1 METTK
6 ARADAEHAAQ
16 AWLGHKRH
24 CPRCAYR
31 ARIRDW
37 AWLCLDGMRLRDEN
51 VRASADLAESKRLDL
66 LPAEGQEVMFAVAMW
81 RDRS

>member
-1 METTK
+1 MSMETTK
-6 ARADAEHAAQ
+6 ARANAEHAAQ

-37 AWLCLDGMRLRDEN
+37 AWLCLDGMAARD
-51 VRASADLAESKRLDL
+51 AHLKAAAQLAENRRLDRE
-66 LPAEGQEVMFAVAMW
+66 PSAGQEAM
-81 RDRS
+81 S